1 MYNKIVDMVAVT
13 ARTKPMGGGK
23 CEQWWRENS
32 TGRHGLDRKA
42 FNRSASGRT
51 IPGAMSPS
59 VEETLTRFKFK
70 GFEFGNWLSQAE
82 RYDVFRAFQFCLA
95 DMIKWLGTNNFGVDN
110 QIGVA
115 FGARGSGKALA
126 HYEPTTNII
135 NMTKKK
141 GAGSLLH
148 EYAHALDYTIGAF
161 IDQCARYTSLSGGRE
176 KEQKSDNVG
185 CQFRAMMNKIL
196 NYVRSTESFT
206 KLKKITHDSDYWCNS
221 TELFARLTES
231 YYAYYH
237 NDSHNYYLVKPTSF
251 YERSYGI
258 YLSKAEM
265 DVIKPELDKFWK
277 EVGLLL
283 NDKCKLKATPYP
295 KDTAVKKKTETKTT
309 DIKKKTLKRPDKFDF
324 DFGKFV
330 SRDIHRPTLMFTHEV
345 DNYRV
350 AADMFV
356 MAYEELGDSLKEG
369 YVRQFDKKNQLVYSG
384 KLSESTVSTIA
395 YPKVRKVLAIE
406 EKKKEVID
414 TKKLT
419 KSIEDLKEIVK
430 KNKEKLKKLKEGHVK
445 NDEYWEAE
453 IRSRWMDY
461 ALFVIGGVTFNYR
474 VVSLMLYVY
483 KMWKLNTLYI
493 ESPYRACL
501 MRSGDHKKMALFMP
515 MSIEHDR
522 TEKESKMLK
531 EKGFYV
537 FEEYM

>member
-196 NYVRSTESFT
+196 NYVRSTESFA

-295 KDTAVKKKTETKTT
+295 KDKTQKKEKTAPKAAKSFSIEYRVYTDKTFKKVKKVERSKVIFENKPLDTLLEHLNRIEKDAKA
-309 DIKKKTLKRPDKFDF
+309 DIVNKYKDTFI
-324 DFGKFV
+324 
-330 SRDIHRPTLMFTHEV
+330 SRTQYSIRYLTFKGE
-345 DNYRV
+345 Y
-350 AADMFV
+350 
-356 MAYEELGDSLKEG
+356 YEEVIVDSKGKRLKEPKTS
-369 YVRQFDKKNQLVYSG
+369 KK
-384 KLSESTVSTIA
+384 
-395 YPKVRKVLAIE
+395 
-406 EKKKEVID
+406 
-414 TKKLT
+414 
-419 KSIEDLKEIVK
+419 
-430 KNKEKLKKLKEGHVK
+430 
-445 NDEYWEAE
+445 
-453 IRSRWMDY
+453 
-461 ALFVIGGVTFNYR
+461 
-474 VVSLMLYVY
+474 
-483 KMWKLNTLYI
+483 
-493 ESPYRACL
+493 
-501 MRSGDHKKMALFMP
+501 
-515 MSIEHDR
+515 
-522 TEKESKMLK
+522 
-531 EKGFYV
+531 
-537 FEEYM
+537 

>member
-42 FNRSASGRT
+42 FNRNASGRT

-221 TELFARLTES
+221 TELFARLTET

-283 NDKCKLKATPYP
+283 NDKCKLVATPFP
-295 KDTAVKKKTETKTT
+295 TSEKKAAKLKDPIKLKVSKYSIEYRVYTDKTFKKVKKVERSKVILENKPLDTLLEHLNRIEANTKA
-309 DIKKKTLKRPDKFDF
+309 DIVDKRKNTFI
-324 DFGKFV
+324 
-330 SRDIHRPTLMFTHEV
+330 SRTQYSIRYLTFQGE
-345 DNYRV
+345 Y
-350 AADMFV
+350 
-356 MAYEELGDSLKEG
+356 YEEVIVDSNG
-369 YVRQFDKKNQLVYSG
+369 NR
-384 KLSESTVSTIA
+384 
-395 YPKVRKVLAIE
+395 
-406 EKKKEVID
+406 
-414 TKKLT
+414 
-419 KSIEDLKEIVK
+419 
-430 KNKEKLKKLKEGHVK
+430 
-445 NDEYWEAE
+445 
-453 IRSRWMDY
+453 
-461 ALFVIGGVTFNYR
+461 
-474 VVSLMLYVY
+474 
-483 KMWKLNTLYI
+483 
-493 ESPYRACL
+493 
-501 MRSGDHKKMALFMP
+501 
-515 MSIEHDR
+515 
-522 TEKESKMLK
+522 LK
-531 EKGFYV
+531 EKKAPAPKKKDKKQKPIQF
-537 FEEYM
+537 

>member
-221 TELFARLTES
+221 TELFARLTET

-295 KDTAVKKKTETKTT
+295 KDTTVKKKV
-309 DIKKKTLKRPDKFDF
+309 KKTKLYFPVTDEYTDGTYREIKRKGGLPKP
-324 DFGKFV
+324 GTEAWQPLE
-330 SRDIHRPTLMFTHEV
+330 RWLAH
-345 DNYRV
+345 Y
-350 AADMFV
+350 
-356 MAYEELGDSLKEG
+356 DSLEGKRRGLGIYKSYKIISRTKYSIRYRNNKGEYIESYIVGEDGKRLKEP
-369 YVRQFDKKNQLVYSG
+369 
-384 KLSESTVSTIA
+384 A
-395 YPKVRKVLAIE
+395 P
-406 EKKKEVID
+406 KKKEI
-414 TKKLT
+414 KQKP
-419 KSIEDLKEIVK
+419 IQ
-430 KNKEKLKKLKEGHVK
+430 
-445 NDEYWEAE
+445 
-453 IRSRWMDY
+453 
-461 ALFVIGGVTFNYR
+461 F
-474 VVSLMLYVY
+474 
-483 KMWKLNTLYI
+483 
-493 ESPYRACL
+493 
-501 MRSGDHKKMALFMP
+501 
-515 MSIEHDR
+515 
-522 TEKESKMLK
+522 
-531 EKGFYV
+531 
-537 FEEYM
+537 

>member
-283 NDKCKLKATPYP
+283 NDKCKVKATPYP
-295 KDTAVKKKTETKTT
+295 KNTTVKKKV
-309 DIKKKTLKRPDKFDF
+309 KKTKLYFPVTDEYTDGTYREIKRKGGLPKP
-324 DFGKFV
+324 GTEAWQPLE
-330 SRDIHRPTLMFTHEV
+330 RWLAH
-345 DNYRV
+345 Y
-350 AADMFV
+350 
-356 MAYEELGDSLKEG
+356 DSLEGKRRGLGIYKSYKIISRTKYSIRYRNNKGEYIESYIVGEDGKRLKEP
-369 YVRQFDKKNQLVYSG
+369 
-384 KLSESTVSTIA
+384 A
-395 YPKVRKVLAIE
+395 P
-406 EKKKEVID
+406 KKKEMKQKPIQ
-414 TKKLT
+414 
-419 KSIEDLKEIVK
+419 
-430 KNKEKLKKLKEGHVK
+430 
-445 NDEYWEAE
+445 
-453 IRSRWMDY
+453 
-461 ALFVIGGVTFNYR
+461 F
-474 VVSLMLYVY
+474 
-483 KMWKLNTLYI
+483 
-493 ESPYRACL
+493 
-501 MRSGDHKKMALFMP
+501 
-515 MSIEHDR
+515 
-522 TEKESKMLK
+522 
-531 EKGFYV
+531 
-537 FEEYM
+537 

>member
-221 TELFARLTES
+221 TELFARLTET

-295 KDTAVKKKTETKTT
+295 KDTTVKKKV
-309 DIKKKTLKRPDKFDF
+309 KKTKLYFSVTDEYTDGTYREIKRKGGLPKP
-324 DFGKFV
+324 GTEAWQPLE
-330 SRDIHRPTLMFTHEV
+330 RWLAH
-345 DNYRV
+345 Y
-350 AADMFV
+350 
-356 MAYEELGDSLKEG
+356 DSLEGKRRGLGIYKSYKIISRTKYSIRYRNNKGEYIESYIVGEDGKRLKEP
-369 YVRQFDKKNQLVYSG
+369 
-384 KLSESTVSTIA
+384 A
-395 YPKVRKVLAIE
+395 P
-406 EKKKEVID
+406 KKKEMKQKPIQ
-414 TKKLT
+414 
-419 KSIEDLKEIVK
+419 
-430 KNKEKLKKLKEGHVK
+430 
-445 NDEYWEAE
+445 
-453 IRSRWMDY
+453 
-461 ALFVIGGVTFNYR
+461 F
-474 VVSLMLYVY
+474 
-483 KMWKLNTLYI
+483 
-493 ESPYRACL
+493 
-501 MRSGDHKKMALFMP
+501 
-515 MSIEHDR
+515 
-522 TEKESKMLK
+522 
-531 EKGFYV
+531 
-537 FEEYM
+537 

>member
-295 KDTAVKKKTETKTT
+295 KDTTVKKKVKKKTKLYCSVT
-309 DIKKKTLKRPDKFDF
+309 DEYTDGTYREIKRKGGLPKPGTEAWQPLERWLA
-324 DFGKFV
+324 
-330 SRDIHRPTLMFTHEV
+330 H
-345 DNYRV
+345 Y
-350 AADMFV
+350 
-356 MAYEELGDSLKEG
+356 DSLEGKRRGLGIYKSYKIISRTKYSIRYRNNKGEYIESYIVGEDGKRLKEP
-369 YVRQFDKKNQLVYSG
+369 
-384 KLSESTVSTIA
+384 A
-395 YPKVRKVLAIE
+395 
-406 EKKKEVID
+406 KKKEI
-414 TKKLT
+414 KQKP
-419 KSIEDLKEIVK
+419 IQ
-430 KNKEKLKKLKEGHVK
+430 
-445 NDEYWEAE
+445 
-453 IRSRWMDY
+453 
-461 ALFVIGGVTFNYR
+461 F
-474 VVSLMLYVY
+474 
-483 KMWKLNTLYI
+483 
-493 ESPYRACL
+493 
-501 MRSGDHKKMALFMP
+501 
-515 MSIEHDR
+515 
-522 TEKESKMLK
+522 
-531 EKGFYV
+531 
-537 FEEYM
+537 

>member
-1 MYNKIVDMVAVT
+1 MVAVT

-196 NYVRSTESFT
+196 NYVRSTESFA

-295 KDTAVKKKTETKTT
+295 KDKTQKKEKTAPKAAKSFSIEYRVYTDKTFKKVKKVERSKVIFENKPLDTLLEHLNRIEKDAKA
-309 DIKKKTLKRPDKFDF
+309 DIVNKYKDTFI
-324 DFGKFV
+324 
-330 SRDIHRPTLMFTHEV
+330 SRTQYSIRYLTFKGE
-345 DNYRV
+345 Y
-350 AADMFV
+350 
-356 MAYEELGDSLKEG
+356 YEEVIVDSKGKRLKEPKTS
-369 YVRQFDKKNQLVYSG
+369 KK
-384 KLSESTVSTIA
+384 
-395 YPKVRKVLAIE
+395 
-406 EKKKEVID
+406 
-414 TKKLT
+414 
-419 KSIEDLKEIVK
+419 
-430 KNKEKLKKLKEGHVK
+430 
-445 NDEYWEAE
+445 
-453 IRSRWMDY
+453 
-461 ALFVIGGVTFNYR
+461 
-474 VVSLMLYVY
+474 
-483 KMWKLNTLYI
+483 
-493 ESPYRACL
+493 
-501 MRSGDHKKMALFMP
+501 
-515 MSIEHDR
+515 
-522 TEKESKMLK
+522 
-531 EKGFYV
+531 
-537 FEEYM
+537 

>member
-51 IPGAMSPS
+51 IPVAMSPS

-295 KDTAVKKKTETKTT
+295 KDTTVKKKV
-309 DIKKKTLKRPDKFDF
+309 KKTKLYFPVTDEYTDGTYREIKRKGGLPKP
-324 DFGKFV
+324 GTEAWQPLE
-330 SRDIHRPTLMFTHEV
+330 RWLAH
-345 DNYRV
+345 Y
-350 AADMFV
+350 
-356 MAYEELGDSLKEG
+356 DSLEG
-369 YVRQFDKKNQLVYSG
+369 KRRGLGIYKSYKIISRTKYS
-384 KLSESTVSTIA
+384 IR
-395 YPKVRKVLAIE
+395 YRN
-406 EKKKEVID
+406 
-414 TKKLT
+414 
-419 KSIEDLKEIVK
+419 
-430 KNKEKLKKLKEGHVK
+430 NKGE
-445 NDEYWEAE
+445 
-453 IRSRWMDY
+453 
-461 ALFVIGGVTFNYR
+461 
-474 VVSLMLYVY
+474 
-483 KMWKLNTLYI
+483 YI
-493 ESPYRACL
+493 ESYIVGEDGKR
-501 MRSGDHKKMALFMP
+501 
-515 MSIEHDR
+515 
-522 TEKESKMLK
+522 LK
-531 EKGFYV
+531 EPAPKKKDKKQKPIQF
-537 FEEYM
+537 

>member
-221 TELFARLTES
+221 TELFARLTET

-295 KDTAVKKKTETKTT
+295 KDTTVKKKV
-309 DIKKKTLKRPDKFDF
+309 KKTKLYFSVTDEYTDGTYREIKRKGGLPKP
-324 DFGKFV
+324 GTEAWQPLE
-330 SRDIHRPTLMFTHEV
+330 RWLAH
-345 DNYRV
+345 Y
-350 AADMFV
+350 
-356 MAYEELGDSLKEG
+356 DSLEGKRRGLGIYKSYKIISRTKYSIRYRNNKGEYIESYIVGEDGKRLKEP
-369 YVRQFDKKNQLVYSG
+369 
-384 KLSESTVSTIA
+384 A
-395 YPKVRKVLAIE
+395 P
-406 EKKKEVID
+406 KKKEI
-414 TKKLT
+414 KQKP
-419 KSIEDLKEIVK
+419 IQ
-430 KNKEKLKKLKEGHVK
+430 
-445 NDEYWEAE
+445 
-453 IRSRWMDY
+453 
-461 ALFVIGGVTFNYR
+461 F
-474 VVSLMLYVY
+474 
-483 KMWKLNTLYI
+483 
-493 ESPYRACL
+493 
-501 MRSGDHKKMALFMP
+501 
-515 MSIEHDR
+515 
-522 TEKESKMLK
+522 
-531 EKGFYV
+531 
-537 FEEYM
+537 

>member
-1 MYNKIVDMVAVT
+1 MKKIVDVVAVVKDKKSNEYKSARPIRDGKVERWWYEGGDTPHSINKRT
-13 ARTKPMGGGK
+13 A
-23 CEQWWRENS
+23 
-32 TGRHGLDRKA
+32 
-42 FNRSASGRT
+42 NRNLSGRQKL
-51 IPGAMSPS
+51 GEDLPS

-206 KLKKITHDSDYWCNS
+206 KLKKITHNSDYWCNS

-258 YLSKAEM
+258 YLSKKEM

-295 KDTAVKKKTETKTT
+295 KNTTVKKEAKTNSGNKAKIMPTFESIKDVCKRTAAE
-309 DIKKKTLKRPDKFDF
+309 IKKKGLKSVYKNKYSIEILISTGERKDYKILKSAYIDANLNDKERQAW
-324 DFGKFV
+324 
-330 SRDIHRPTLMFTHEV
+330 SNAM
-345 DNYRV
+345 
-350 AADMFV
+350 
-356 MAYEELGDSLKEG
+356 YERLKE
-369 YVRQFDKKNQLVYSG
+369 SG
-384 KLSESTVSTIA
+384 FKILDS
-395 YPKVRKVLAIE
+395 Y
-406 EKKKEVID
+406 
-414 TKKLT
+414 
-419 KSIEDLKEIVK
+419 
-430 KNKEKLKKLKEGHVK
+430 
-445 NDEYWEAE
+445 
-453 IRSRWMDY
+453 
-461 ALFVIGGVTFNYR
+461 IGGNDGRAVYRKLIVYPITYKRNKGATLSLTFIDVNR
-474 VVSLMLYVY
+474 
-483 KMWKLNTLYI
+483 I
-493 ESPYRACL
+493 P
-501 MRSGDHKKMALFMP
+501 
-515 MSIEHDR
+515 
-522 TEKESKMLK
+522 
-531 EKGFYV
+531 
-537 FEEYM
+537 

>member
-221 TELFARLTES
+221 TELFARLTET

-295 KDTAVKKKTETKTT
+295 KDTTVKKKV
-309 DIKKKTLKRPDKFDF
+309 KKTKLYFPVTDEYTDGTYREIKRKGGLPKP
-324 DFGKFV
+324 GTEAWQPLE
-330 SRDIHRPTLMFTHEV
+330 RWLAH
-345 DNYRV
+345 Y
-350 AADMFV
+350 
-356 MAYEELGDSLKEG
+356 DSLEGKRRGLGIYKSYKIISRTKYSIRYRNNKGEYIESYIVGEDGKRLKEP
-369 YVRQFDKKNQLVYSG
+369 
-384 KLSESTVSTIA
+384 A
-395 YPKVRKVLAIE
+395 P
-406 EKKKEVID
+406 KKKEMKQKPIQ
-414 TKKLT
+414 
-419 KSIEDLKEIVK
+419 
-430 KNKEKLKKLKEGHVK
+430 
-445 NDEYWEAE
+445 
-453 IRSRWMDY
+453 
-461 ALFVIGGVTFNYR
+461 F
-474 VVSLMLYVY
+474 
-483 KMWKLNTLYI
+483 
-493 ESPYRACL
+493 
-501 MRSGDHKKMALFMP
+501 
-515 MSIEHDR
+515 
-522 TEKESKMLK
+522 
-531 EKGFYV
+531 
-537 FEEYM
+537 

>member
-295 KDTAVKKKTETKTT
+295 KNTTVKKKV
-309 DIKKKTLKRPDKFDF
+309 KKTKLYFPVTDEYTDGTYREIKRKGGLPKP
-324 DFGKFV
+324 GTEAWQPLE
-330 SRDIHRPTLMFTHEV
+330 RWLAH
-345 DNYRV
+345 Y
-350 AADMFV
+350 
-356 MAYEELGDSLKEG
+356 DSLEGKRRGLGIYKSYKIISRTKYSIRYRNNKGEYIESYIVGEDGKRLKEP
-369 YVRQFDKKNQLVYSG
+369 
-384 KLSESTVSTIA
+384 A
-395 YPKVRKVLAIE
+395 P
-406 EKKKEVID
+406 KKKEMKQKPIQ
-414 TKKLT
+414 
-419 KSIEDLKEIVK
+419 
-430 KNKEKLKKLKEGHVK
+430 
-445 NDEYWEAE
+445 
-453 IRSRWMDY
+453 
-461 ALFVIGGVTFNYR
+461 F
-474 VVSLMLYVY
+474 
-483 KMWKLNTLYI
+483 
-493 ESPYRACL
+493 
-501 MRSGDHKKMALFMP
+501 
-515 MSIEHDR
+515 
-522 TEKESKMLK
+522 
-531 EKGFYV
+531 
-537 FEEYM
+537 

>member
-176 KEQKSDNVG
+176 KEQKPDNVG

-295 KDTAVKKKTETKTT
+295 KDTTVKKKV
-309 DIKKKTLKRPDKFDF
+309 KKTKLYFPVTDEYTDGTYREIKRKGGLPKP
-324 DFGKFV
+324 GTEAWQPLE
-330 SRDIHRPTLMFTHEV
+330 RWLEH
-345 DNYRV
+345 Y
-350 AADMFV
+350 
-356 MAYEELGDSLKEG
+356 DSLEG
-369 YVRQFDKKNQLVYSG
+369 KRRGLGIYKSYKIISRTKYS
-384 KLSESTVSTIA
+384 IR
-395 YPKVRKVLAIE
+395 YRN
-406 EKKKEVID
+406 
-414 TKKLT
+414 
-419 KSIEDLKEIVK
+419 
-430 KNKEKLKKLKEGHVK
+430 NKGE
-445 NDEYWEAE
+445 
-453 IRSRWMDY
+453 
-461 ALFVIGGVTFNYR
+461 
-474 VVSLMLYVY
+474 
-483 KMWKLNTLYI
+483 YI
-493 ESPYRACL
+493 ESYIVGEDGKR
-501 MRSGDHKKMALFMP
+501 
-515 MSIEHDR
+515 
-522 TEKESKMLK
+522 LK
-531 EKGFYV
+531 EPAPKKKDKKQKPIQF
-537 FEEYM
+537 